1 MLITVTLAYQIRK
14 VRTKA
19 TNVVES
25 EDSNEVLIGEDENE
39 EVMNSL
45 LIFVAS

>member
-25 EDSNEVLIGEDENE
+25 EDSNEVLIEDENE